1 MSAQVTQ
8 DAGLQAREL
17 SLRELKRQ
25 DIYFYDSPKLGRRV
39 TVVEPSRLAL
49 ALELEF
55 DPAVVTYVPRPRL
68 LDTQAGRIELCF
80 WSCTKAGLEQFHS
93 ITYGA
98 AGDRKTEQRRTAL
111 LAAAAA
117 AQIAL
122 RLEPQAQYLHRATA
136 NANRLR
142 LLPYVQTALHL
153 AQRETLSARVMEAF
167 RFHPRQTFHQLERTM
182 DGFDP
187 SDVRATACALVHAG
201 HLKLDWCTRLQRY
214 SALEQGEG
222 A

>member
-1 MSAQVTQ
+1 MSARVTQ
-8 DAGLQAREL
+8 DAAFLGREL

-25 DIYFYDSPKLGRRV
+25 DIYFYDSPKLGRRI

-55 DPAVVTYVPRPRL
+55 DPTVVAYVPRPRI
-68 LDTQAGRIELCF
+68 LDTQAGGIELCF
-80 WSCTKAGLEQFHS
+80 WSCTNAGFEQFHS
-93 ITYGA
+93 ITFGA
-98 AGDRKTEQRRTAL
+98 TGSRKTEQRRAALL
-111 LAAAAA
+111 LAAAT

-142 LLPYVQTALHL
+142 LLPYVQTAQHL
-153 AQRETLSARVMEAF
+153 AQRETVSARILDVF
-167 RFHPRQTFHQLERTM
+167 RYQPRQSFHQLELTM
-182 DGFDP
+182 EGFDP
-187 SDVRATACALVHAG
+187 CDVRATACALVHAG
-201 HLKLDWCTRLQRY
+201 HLKLDWNSRLQRY
-214 SALEQGEG
+214 SALEHGEG